1 MLFLAMCLRTLF
13 ELVNADSIVNILLL
27 LLLEEKVLLVSN
39 RVTLL
44 PVGLVIVCRVIDV
57 SIVQFV
63 FISLITLINNIN
75 NSSFS
80 IITVGYSGRFDPIA
94 PLFMGTHVYSR
105 CTILSY
111 HNSH

>member
-13 ELVNADSIVNILLL
+13 ELVNVDSIVNILLL

-44 PVGLVIVCRVIDV
+44 PVGLVMVCRVIDV

-63 FISLITLINNIN
+63 FISLITLIIL
-75 NSSFS
+75 
-80 IITVGYSGRFDPIA
+80 ILLTTLTTLITLITVPSQSS
-94 PLFMGTHVYSR
+94 L
-105 CTILSY
+105 
-111 HNSH
+111 